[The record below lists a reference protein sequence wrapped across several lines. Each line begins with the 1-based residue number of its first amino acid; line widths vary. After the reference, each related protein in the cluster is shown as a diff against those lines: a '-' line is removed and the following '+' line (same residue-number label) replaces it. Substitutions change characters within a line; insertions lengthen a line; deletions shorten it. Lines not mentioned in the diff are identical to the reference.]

1 MQESN
6 SEDVTRRS
14 NESSGRQT
22 VGGLGHFHVCAAI
35 AAGKHTPNAIRRACG
50 NTVATG
56 NIHNLLANM
65 CKRNVL
71 RRDEWGRFHLTERGR
86 EILGERAPAY
96 EMAPYVPP
104 VKAPRRPG
112 SDVASSL
119 PSLYAGRT
127 Q

>member
-1 MQESN
+1 MATN
-6 SEDVTRRS
+6 V
-14 NESSGRQT
+14 GRET
-22 VGGLGHFHVCAAI
+22 TGGLGHFQICAAV
-35 AAGKHTPNAIRRACG
+35 ANGKRTASEIRKACP
-50 NTVATG
+50 NTVSTK
-56 NIHNLLANM
+56 NVEQLLANM
-65 CKRNVL
+65 CKKNVL